1 MPKRF
6 RDGKGNNMKLKR
18 KLLLMSAALA
28 VPLLLSGCV
37 NKAKAERLLE
47 KALEE
52 RYGEEFVVLDSIVT
66 SANWLNAGPL
76 EAICCPVSDNK
87 LTFQASY
94 SIKRQQFYG
103 DEYAEAIVREEAYAE
118 MEQIL
123 SHYYT
128 DFILNANACHS
139 IIQYNEM
146 SKYTKFT
153 NMEDV
158 SISSYEEKYGEKMII
173 SFYIGF
179 NTEELDNYEEAEPI
193 FKEYCEKFNDGRVN
207 FFCYYMNSED
217 IDKCRKLEETDYWD
231 NYNSCDLI
239 NKSENRTEYVYRYM
253 EKEFF
258 LSSIISNDGVQR
270 FNSDGTP
277 ESEE

>member
-1 MPKRF
+1 
-6 RDGKGNNMKLKR
+6 MKLKR

-37 NKAKAERLLE
+37 NKAKAERLLA

-123 SHYYT
+123 SQHYT
-128 DFILNANACHS
+128 DFLLEVS
-139 IIQYNEM
+139 VFPPMIQYDERNN
-146 SKYTKFT
+146 YTDFT
-153 NMEDV
+153 NIEDV
-158 SISSYEEKYGEKMII
+158 SITSYEEKYGEKTDI
-173 SFYIGF
+173 SFYVYF
-179 NTEELDNYEEAEPI
+179 NESEIEKYDEVSEIFRSYSERFNNAEVL
-193 FKEYCEKFNDGRVN
+193 FW
-207 FFCYYMNSED
+207 CYYTNSDTIAELRTKNEND
-217 IDKCRKLEETDYWD
+217 IWD
-231 NYNSCDLI
+231 NFHFRFAT
-239 NKSENRTEYVYRYM
+239 KRSEVPEYLYSY
-253 EKEFF
+253 K
-258 LSSIISNDGVQR
+258 NGV
-270 FNSDGTP
+270 FYLN
-277 ESEE
+277 